1 MLLLVLPWDAEAEAS
16 AEWRYLRRWLVGEAR
31 AVFGD
36 VEVVSEIPAQPPA
49 GTEAT
54 LVLSSCR
61 VLIGRASLR
70 RMRDALTTAEG
81 RGNAV
86 YATDL
91 TTTGPEAA
99 ADLFTLADFERAE
112 TAWLAREEHEAAAVP
127 ARERRHAAPASSKGG
142 AADNASPTDRGPQLA
157 GEASAN
163 DGQAA
168 WPPAEDASPTDR
180 GLQLAGGASA
190 NDGQAAWPFGED
202 GFPAA
207 LLSPDAAAS
216 CASGRRPPGPRVG
229 LCYEFIDY
237 YGGERADVLPL
248 LPEDLGPAS
257 SVLEV
262 GCGRGATGALIKA
275 RRGCRVVGV
284 ELNPE
289 AAAAAAL
296 RLDRVIQGDVQAVE
310 PGETFDA
317 IVAFELFEH
326 LTDGQSFLER
336 AAAWLRP
343 GGRMVFSVP
352 NVGHYSVVEDLIAG
366 RWDYVPMGLL
376 CATHFRFFT
385 RRTLESWLDA
395 AGFDRY
401 RIDAQATPLPTRIDA
416 LPPSLTPDRE
426 SLATAGFY
434 VSIFT

>member
-1 MLLLVLPWDAEAEAS
+1 MLLLVLPWDAEADAS
-16 AEWRYLRRWLVGEAR
+16 AEWWYLRRWLTSEAR

-36 VEVVSEIPAQPPA
+36 VEVVSELPANPPDD
-49 GTEAT
+49 TEAV

-70 RMRDALTTAEG
+70 RMREELTQG
-81 RGNAV
+81 GDRVSAV

-91 TTTGPEAA
+91 TTTGPEAGT
-99 ADLFTLADFERAE
+99 DLFTLADFEQAE
-112 TAWLAREEHEAAAVP
+112 AEWLAADDTSR
-127 ARERRHAAPASSKGG
+127 AAP
-142 AADNASPTDRGPQLA
+142 
-157 GEASAN
+157 SAE
-163 DGQAA
+163 G
-168 WPPAEDASPTDR
+168 
-180 GLQLAGGASA
+180 
-190 NDGQAAWPFGED
+190 

-207 LLSPDAAAS
+207 LLSTAAAARL
-216 CASGRRPPGPRVG
+216 ASGERIPGPRAG

-248 LPEDLGPAS
+248 LPPDLGPES

-262 GCGRGATGALIKA
+262 GCGRGATAALIKE
-275 RRGCRVVGV
+275 RFGCRTVGI

-289 AAAAAAL
+289 AAEAAER
-296 RLDRVIQGDVQAVE
+296 RLDRVIHGDVQAVE
-310 PGETFDA
+310 PGEEFDA

-326 LTDGQSFLER
+326 LTDGQAFLER
-336 AAAWLRP
+336 AAGWLRP

-352 NVGHYSVVEDLIAG
+352 NVGHYSVIEDLIAG
-366 RWDYVPMGLL
+366 RWDYIPMGLL
-376 CATHFRFFT
+376 CATHVRFFT
-385 RRTLESWLDA
+385 RRTLEDWLHA

-401 RIDAQATPLPTRIDA
+401 RIDAQTTLLPARIDA
-416 LPPSLTPDRE
+416 LPDSMAPDRE